1 MSTPFDRNVL
11 DIDCEHVASTIE
23 QAMMHAV
30 SRTLHR
36 RGAVVGVSGGV
47 DSAVCAALAA
57 RAFGPERVVA
67 LLMPEVDTADGST
80 DRGRALCEQ
89 LGIAS
94 VLEDIAPALTALGCY
109 RRRDDAIRRLFP
121 AYGAGYRQK
130 IALAEGLLDRDR
142 VSYFTLTVESPSG
155 ERSTR
160 RMPTDVY
167 LEVVAA
173 TNMKQRVRKLIEYFH
188 AEARNYAVLGTPNR
202 LEYALGFFVRGGD
215 GLADLKPIAHLYKT
229 QVYALAAHLGLPTE
243 IRDQLPSTDTY
254 RHPQT
259 QEEFYFALPY
269 AEMDLMLYA
278 WEHDVPTAE
287 AGPTVGL
294 TAEQVERVYRDIV
307 AKRRA
312 AERGLRD
319 ALLVEPVHVAAPAPG
334 TSLAHGVGAEEEQ
347 QS

>member
-1 MSTPFDRNVL
+1 MV
-11 DIDCEHVASTIE
+11 
-23 QAMMHAV
+23 HAV

-67 LLMPEVDTADGST
+67 VLMPEADTAEGST
-80 DRGRALCEQ
+80 ARGRALCEQ
-89 LGIAS
+89 LGITW
-94 VLEDIAPALTALGCY
+94 VLEDIGPALTALGCY
-109 RRRDDAIRRLFP
+109 HRRDEAIRRLFP
-121 AYGAGYRQK
+121 DYGAGYRQK
-130 IALAEGLLDRDR
+130 IALGEGLLDRDR

-160 RMPTDVY
+160 RMPNDVY

-188 AEARNYAVLGTPNR
+188 AEARNFAVVGTPNR
-202 LEYALGFFVRGGD
+202 LEYELGFFVRGGD
-215 GLADLKPIAHLYKT
+215 GLADIKPIAHLYKT
-229 QVYALAAHLGLPTE
+229 QVYALAAFLELPAEIREQLPT
-243 IRDQLPSTDTY
+243 TDTY
-254 RHPQT
+254 SLPQT

-269 AEMDLMLYA
+269 AEMDLMLCA
-278 WEHDVPTAE
+278 WENGVPAAE
-287 AGPTVGL
+287 AGAALELTV
-294 TAEQVERVYRDIV
+294 EQVERVYRDIV

-319 ALLVEPVHVAAPAPG
+319 AVLVEPVSVASP
-334 TSLAHGVGAEEEQ
+334 SN
-347 QS
+347 